1 MISRDGVTLLELIL
15 VLAILGLMAGVV
27 GLAAPKAVI
36 LAKADG
42 AVASAMELR
51 ALAIRSGH
59 AVTGDV
65 SMRSGIVAVTAYPDG
80 RVLADG
86 ALGIDPLSGRVT
98 HAPR

>member
-1 MISRDGVTLLELIL
+1 MIRRAGATLLELIL
-15 VLAILGLMAGVV
+15 VLAILGFMAGIV
-27 GLAAPKAVI
+27 GLAAPQAITLV
-36 LAKADG
+36 KADS

-59 AVTGDV
+59 AVMGDV

-86 ALGIDPLSGRVT
+86 ALRIDPLSGRVT